1 MKTVVIAVSLVVYF
15 VLVFVASF
23 KGFDLR
29 KWSSWFYGAIAFL
42 CGIAL
47 GFSLTNSW
55 GESLK
60 EGVLFM
66 FLTLLTGAVMRR
78 HKQRY
83 GGTV

>member
-1 MKTVVIAVSLVVYF
+1 MKTVGIFVSLLVF
-15 VLVFVASF
+15 LVLAFVASF

-29 KWSSWFYGAIAFL
+29 KWSSWFYGALAFL

-47 GFSLTNSW
+47 GFSLTNNW

-60 EGVLFM
+60 GGVLFM
-66 FLTLLTGAVMRR
+66 FVTLLTGAVMRR

-83 GGTV
+83 GGPV